1 MYHIIYILIAIMALC
16 VSCTSTDGDI
26 IATLDHAESVMEEH
40 PDSALAMLDTLR
52 SESLRTEKDRARY
65 ALLYTQARIKN
76 QYHDS
81 NDSLINVAVNYYSN
95 NPDEQTH
102 LMLAMLYHGVILMRN
117 DSIIPSTKSL
127 IKALDIAE
135 VTNNYFYASI
145 ICREICVVFQQTF
158 NPAEEVNYAKKA
170 YDYMQKSGRQP
181 FMDWSLYDL
190 AEAYHNHRMNQECQT
205 VSYQLL
211 DSLKKRP
218 DEELKKQIL
227 GVLVRSLIAS
237 NKEKESIVYLRDL
250 CSSPVSSSEDMA
262 FLGLCYALTGQN
274 DSAAI
279 ILHKLNATP
288 DAPSDIIDGLKYEI
302 YTRNGN
308 RDSAFKALKS
318 MHRQNEALIYDRF
331 KQSATLSV
339 LQHHEQEKEN
349 AKRES
354 RTARTILWL
363 TIGCSILFL
372 STSTAIIFI
381 IRRKQRY
388 EHLKNEA
395 IAQKLHQTIQLRAME
410 QRKSESLSETVEQK
424 QTTIDQLTDEINQI
438 NDAVSQQ
445 KQIAAFH
452 ATKHYQM
459 IDKACRILWENP
471 SKDAASGKL
480 TSWLDNLTKE
490 MGSSPEKLK
499 ALEDIANQ
507 CFDNIMADLRK
518 ALPNIKEED
527 YKLFLFNLFGLSS
540 AAIARL
546 IDADKIEPVYTR
558 KKRLRG
564 KLKEL
569 EDNKGERFLK
579 YLQNDRDSLDFL

>member
-1 MYHIIYILIAIMALC
+1 
-16 VSCTSTDGDI
+16 
-26 IATLDHAESVMEEH
+26 
-40 PDSALAMLDTLR
+40 
-52 SESLRTEKDRARY
+52 
-65 ALLYTQARIKN
+65 
-76 QYHDS
+76 
-81 NDSLINVAVNYYSN
+81 
-95 NPDEQTH
+95 
-102 LMLAMLYHGVILMRN
+102 
-117 DSIIPSTKSL
+117 
-127 IKALDIAE
+127 
-135 VTNNYFYASI
+135 
-145 ICREICVVFQQTF
+145 
-158 NPAEEVNYAKKA
+158 
-170 YDYMQKSGRQP
+170 
-181 FMDWSLYDL
+181 
-190 AEAYHNHRMNQECQT
+190 
-205 VSYQLL
+205 
-211 DSLKKRP
+211 
-218 DEELKKQIL
+218 
-227 GVLVRSLIAS
+227 
-237 NKEKESIVYLRDL
+237 
-250 CSSPVSSSEDMA
+250 
-262 FLGLCYALTGQN
+262 
-274 DSAAI
+274 
-279 ILHKLNATP
+279 
-288 DAPSDIIDGLKYEI
+288 
-302 YTRNGN
+302 
-308 RDSAFKALKS
+308 
-318 MHRQNEALIYDRF
+318 
-331 KQSATLSV
+331 
-339 LQHHEQEKEN
+339 
-349 AKRES
+349 
-354 RTARTILWL
+354 
-363 TIGCSILFL
+363 
-372 STSTAIIFI
+372 
-381 IRRKQRY
+381 
-388 EHLKNEA
+388 
-395 IAQKLHQTIQLRAME
+395 ME

-579 YLQNDRDSLDFL
+579 YLQKDRDS